1 MFLCRGAKSFATSSF
16 SYYFARSVQVT
27 TNKMQVALRNSSII
41 SCSQVRHRGANNDY
55 NLCVPSEM
63 LLHTSVGSNKYK
75 YVSHDWTACKSV
87 SSLGSIL
94 PFSWRSASLN
104 TTDQL
109 NLPNSL
115 SCLGADTR
123 IIHFSTQKLLLSA
136 LSNAPNQKQAN
147 WTQGEPVTE
156 VPKSSQGGAE
166 KPDPEEKQDK
176 TKQLKRVFKE
186 YGAVGVSFHVGI
198 SLISLGIF
206 YIAVSRRIL

>member
-156 VPKSSQGGAE
+156 VPKVNCLSIPKYIIINAFFSA
-166 KPDPEEKQDK
+166 
-176 TKQLKRVFKE
+176 LK
-186 YGAVGVSFHVGI
+186 
-198 SLISLGIF
+198 
-206 YIAVSRRIL
+206 